1 MNNIESLKKYMFRK
15 ERMEELQTETK
26 EKVIIQMPRSKPP
39 PLPTDYEELPK
50 AVSEIETA
58 LSNQP
63 QPQPQFNEV
72 LSKKPFVEDKNVLD
86 TSFFPKEKDK
96 LFWCFYIMRHGLEEY
111 QALGKTNVVIEKKI
125 KIEYIE
131 LLRTKKQL
139 LKAHKMAPLT
149 HIENELLNEPKID
162 LKTFLALCVC
172 DNLPM
177 IYVHK
182 KTYYA
187 LSLDDSVSDSVSGT
201 EKFHII
207 TRFDEPLKYGYR
219 FGTKDCVKSFYKI
232 DNLNKPLRALS
243 AYKLD
248 ELMDMC
254 HKLGMTTI
262 KKQTKQEMYEF
273 IVQQL

>member
-15 ERMEELQTETK
+15 ERMEELQK
-26 EKVIIQMPRSKPP
+26 EVKDKIAIQMPRSKPP
-39 PLPTDYEELPK
+39 PLPSDYEELPE
-50 AVSEIETA
+50 AVSEIKTA
-58 LSNQP
+58 LDNHP
-63 QPQPQFNEV
+63 QLNEV
-72 LSKKPFVEDKNVLD
+72 LSKTPFVEEKSVSD

-182 KTYYA
+182 KTYYE
-187 LSLDDSVSDSVSGT
+187 LNLDDNIDLQDST
-201 EKFHII
+201 KKYHII
-207 TRFDEPLKYGYR
+207 TRWDEPLKFGYR

>member
-15 ERMEELQTETK
+15 ERMEELQNEVK
-26 EKVIIQMPRSKPP
+26 DKIVIQMPRSKPP
-39 PLPTDYEELPK
+39 PLPTDYEKLPE
-50 AVSEIETA
+50 AVADIEIA
-58 LSNQP
+58 LGNQP
-63 QPQPQFNEV
+63 QLNEI
-72 LSKKPFVEDKNVLD
+72 LSKSPLVEDKNVSD

-96 LFWCFYIMRHGLEEY
+96 LFWCFYIMRHGVEEY

-149 HIENELLNEPKID
+149 QIENELLNEPKID

-182 KTYYA
+182 KTYYE
-187 LSLDDSVSDSVSGT
+187 LNLDDSVSGT
-201 EKFHII
+201 EKCHII

-219 FGTKDCVKSFYKI
+219 FGTKDCIKAFYKI

-254 HKLGMTTI
+254 HRLGMTTI